1 MSKSIVLKEY
11 RSLTNAPHK
20 MALLFVGDTRLALTF
35 SFLGKDFGVGSI
47 ELQASNFTGEVIG
60 ELGPLNYRH

>member
-1 MSKSIVLKEY
+1 
-11 RSLTNAPHK
+11 